1 MTNGSSRISYE
12 GSHEVVKERG
22 FNLVHILQSILE
34 FIMFVAF
41 LKIVENPVGYV
52 LEKWDSFLEHLGEDK
67 Q

>member
-34 FIMFVAF
+34 FNNITLTVPDNIGT
-41 LKIVENPVGYV
+41 LYKVGIT
-52 LEKWDSFLEHLGEDK
+52 
-67 Q
+67 

>member
-1 MTNGSSRISYE
+1 M
-12 GSHEVVKERG
+12 VKERG

-52 LEKWDSFLEHLGEDK
+52 LEKWSSFLEHLGEDK